1 MSVSHSVLSAV
12 FSDESPAY
20 RFPSEPNPGD
30 TVTVRIRVEKDSA
43 RRVILLM
50 ESLTVGTL
58 MVRVMSDE
66 FFDYYETGLICGE
79 TEVIYRFL
87 IECEDGTKLAYD
99 KSGVREDNNA
109 IPGFNP
115 AYAFRFIPGFHVPG
129 WAKGAVQ
136 YQIFTDRFCNGD
148 PSNDIVDNEYYYTIG
163 HAKHVADWD
172 APPTD
177 TDYRCFY
184 GGDIQGIIN
193 KLDYLQDLG
202 VEVLYLNPIFV
213 SPSSH
218 KYDCQDYEHIDPHF
232 GVITDDLDHVMQAW
246 EKHNGYAPKYIR
258 RVTSM
263 ENLEKSDNL
272 FATLCKEL
280 HKRGMRIILDGV
292 FNHCGSFNKWMDHE
306 GIYLG
311 KAGFQPGAFQSIH
324 SPYRSY
330 FRFNDTGNGRSPMYE
345 GWWGYSTLPK
355 LNYEDSPEL
364 CEDILK
370 IAEKWLSP
378 PYCIDGWRL
387 DVAADL
393 GHSTE
398 FNHRF
403 WQLFRERVKSVNP
416 DALILAEHYGDPSP
430 WLNGKEWDTVMNYD
444 AFMEPV
450 TWFLTGME
458 KHSDSYRDDLYQNG
472 YAFFGIMKDKMARF
486 SYPSLMCAMNELS
499 NHDHSRFL
507 TRTNR
512 MIGRTTTLGSAAAGA
527 GINKGVFRE
536 AVTIQMSWPGAPTV
550 YYADEAGQIG
560 WTDPDDRRTY
570 PWGHEDKSLI
580 DLHRTLIRLRKEL
593 PVLKNGSLKQLLAE
607 YGRIAYARFDRDT
620 RCIIA
625 VNNTGG
631 WTDFR
636 LFVRDAGAKEKEA
649 FFRRIQTTQDY
660 HTTEPEKTG
669 TVTEGYLSIDLA
681 PFSSI
686 ILCNIPGEIPDDETG
701 DIPGTPRAETLPVQE
716 PAAVPERQQ
725 TEAVPEKN
733 PAEEIPIPK
742 RQPEEIPVE
751 QTTSEITDQESEE
764 EVYGTL
770 PDEELPAEF
779 IEAICQAGSPEIL

>member
-1 MSVSHSVLSAV
+1 MAVSQTILSAV
-12 FSDESPAY
+12 FSDESPYY
-20 RFPSEPNPGD
+20 RFPSEPDSGD
-30 TVTVRIRVEKDSA
+30 SVRIRLRVAKDSA
-43 RRVILLM
+43 ERVILLF
-50 ESLTVGTL
+50 ESLTVGTM
-58 MVRVMSDE
+58 MVKAKSDE
-66 FFDYYETGLICGE
+66 FFDYYEAGVICSE
-79 TEVIYRFL
+79 TDVIYRFL
-87 IECEDGTKLAYD
+87 IECPDGTKIAYD
-99 KSGVREDNNA
+99 KSGVRIDEHNMPD
-109 IPGFNP
+109 FNP
-115 AYAFRFIPGFHVPG
+115 AYAFRFVPGFHVPD

-136 YQIFTDRFCNGD
+136 YQIFPDRFCNGD
-148 PSNDIVDNEYYYTIG
+148 LTNDVVDNEYYYTVG
-163 HAKHVADWD
+163 HSKHIADWD
-172 APPTD
+172 ATPTD
-177 TDYRCFY
+177 TDIRAFY
-184 GGDIQGIIN
+184 GGDLQGIID

-202 VEVLYLNPIFV
+202 IEVLYLNPIFV

-232 GVITDDLDHVMQAW
+232 GVITDDMDHVMQAW

-263 ENLEKSDNL
+263 ENLEKSDAL
-272 FATLCKEL
+272 FATLCQEL
-280 HKRGMRIILDGV
+280 HRRGMRIILDGV

-330 FRFNDTGNGRSPMYE
+330 FHFNDSSNGRSPMYE

-355 LNYEDSPEL
+355 LNYEGSPEL
-364 CEDILK
+364 CEEIYR

-378 PYCIDGWRL
+378 PYSIDGWRL

-403 WQLFRERVKSVNP
+403 WKAFRERVKAVNP
-416 DALILAEHYGDPSP
+416 NALIVAEHYGDPSP
-430 WLNGKEWDTVMNYD
+430 WLNGSEWDTIMNYD

-472 YAFFGIMKDKMARF
+472 SAFFGIMMDKMARF
-486 SYPSLMCAMNELS
+486 KYPSLMCAMNELS

-512 MIGRTTTLGSAAAGA
+512 MIGRITTLGPGAAGA

-550 YYADEAGQIG
+550 YYADEAGQVG
-560 WTDPDDRRTY
+560 WTDPDNRRTY
-570 PWGHEDKSLI
+570 PWGHEDHSLI
-580 DLHRTLIRLRKEL
+580 DLHRDLIRLRREL
-593 PVLKNGSLKQLLAE
+593 SVLRDGSLKPLLAE
-607 YGRIAYARFDRDT
+607 YGRIAYARFDDET
-620 RCIIA
+620 RCIVA

-636 LFVRDAGAKEKEA
+636 LFARDAGAGEDEIFYRRVQTSQEGHETAPDEVCRVTEGFLA
-649 FFRRIQTTQDY
+649 FDLPPFSSVILCNRI
-660 HTTEPEKTG
+660 PEKT
-669 TVTEGYLSIDLA
+669 
-681 PFSSI
+681 
-686 ILCNIPGEIPDDETG
+686 
-701 DIPGTPRAETLPVQE
+701 
-716 PAAVPERQQ
+716 
-725 TEAVPEKN
+725 
-733 PAEEIPIPK
+733 
-742 RQPEEIPVE
+742 
-751 QTTSEITDQESEE
+751 TD
-764 EVYGTL
+764 
-770 PDEELPAEF
+770 
-779 IEAICQAGSPEIL
+779 

>member
-1 MSVSHSVLSAV
+1 MAVSQTVLSAV
-12 FSDESPAY
+12 FSDESPNY
-20 RFPSEPNPGD
+20 RFPSEPDTGD
-30 TVTVRIRVEKDSA
+30 TVRIRLRVARDSA
-43 RRVILLM
+43 ERVILLF
-50 ESLTVGTL
+50 ESLTVGTM
-58 MVRVMSDE
+58 MVKVKSDE
-66 FFDYYETGLICGE
+66 FFDYYEAGIICNE
-79 TEVIYRFL
+79 SEVIYRFL
-87 IECEDGTKLAYD
+87 IDCPDGTKIAFD
-99 KSGVREDNNA
+99 KSGVRADEHN
-109 IPGFNP
+109 IPDFNP
-115 AYAFRFIPGFHVPG
+115 AYAFRFIPGFHVPD

-136 YQIFTDRFCNGD
+136 YQIFPDRFCNGD
-148 PSNDIVDNEYYYTIG
+148 PSNDVVDNEYYYTVG
-163 HAKHVADWD
+163 HSKHIADWD
-172 APPTD
+172 ATPTD
-177 TDYRCFY
+177 TDIRAFY
-184 GGDIQGIIN
+184 GGDLQGIMD

-202 VEVLYLNPIFV
+202 IEVLYLNPIFV

-232 GVITDDLDHVMQAW
+232 GVITDDMDHVMQAW

-263 ENLEKSDNL
+263 ENLEKSDAL
-272 FATLCKEL
+272 FASLCQEL
-280 HKRGMRIILDGV
+280 HRRGMRIILDGV

-330 FRFNDTGNGRSPMYE
+330 FHFNDSSNGRSPMYE

-364 CEDILK
+364 CEEIYR

-378 PYCIDGWRL
+378 PYNIDGWRL

-403 WQLFRERVKSVNP
+403 WKTFRERVKAVNP
-416 DALILAEHYGDPSP
+416 EALIIAEHYGDPSS
-430 WLNGKEWDTVMNYD
+430 WLNGSEWDSIMNYD

-472 YAFFGIMKDKMARF
+472 SAFFGIMMDKMARF
-486 SYPSLMCAMNELS
+486 KYPSLMCAMNELS
-499 NHDHSRFL
+499 NHDHSRFM

-512 MIGRTTTLGSAAAGA
+512 MIGRITTLGPGAAGA
-527 GINKGVFRE
+527 GINKGIFRE

-550 YYADEAGQIG
+550 YYADEAGQVG
-560 WTDPDDRRTY
+560 WTDPDNRRTY
-570 PWGHEDKSLI
+570 PWGHEDQSLI
-580 DLHRTLIRLRKEL
+580 ELHRDLIRLRREL
-593 PVLKNGSLKQLLAE
+593 PVLRDGSLKPLLAE
-607 YGRIAYARFDRDT
+607 YGRIAYARFNDDT

-636 LFVRDAGAKEKEA
+636 LFARDAGALEGEA
-649 FFRRIQTTQDY
+649 FFRRVQTSQDG
-660 HTTEPEKTG
+660 HESVPEEVCRVSDG
-669 TVTEGYLSIDLA
+669 FLAFDLP
-681 PFSSI
+681 PFSSV
-686 ILCNIPGEIPDDETG
+686 ILCNRT
-701 DIPGTPRAETLPVQE
+701 AE
-716 PAAVPERQQ
+716 
-725 TEAVPEKN
+725 
-733 PAEEIPIPK
+733 
-742 RQPEEIPVE
+742 
-751 QTTSEITDQESEE
+751 
-764 EVYGTL
+764 
-770 PDEELPAEF
+770 
-779 IEAICQAGSPEIL
+779 

>member
-1 MSVSHSVLSAV
+1 MAVSQNVLSAV
-12 FSDESPAY
+12 FSDESPYY
-20 RFPSEPNPGD
+20 RFPSEPDSGD
-30 TVTVRIRVEKDSA
+30 SVRIRLRIARDSA
-43 RRVILLM
+43 ERVILLF
-50 ESLTVGTL
+50 ESLTVGTM
-58 MVRVMSDE
+58 MVKVKSDE
-66 FFDYYETGLICGE
+66 FFDWYEAGIICSE
-79 TEVIYRFL
+79 SEVIYRFM
-87 IECEDGTKLAYD
+87 IECPDGTKIAYD
-99 KSGVREDNNA
+99 KSGVRASEHQTPD
-109 IPGFNP
+109 FNP

-136 YQIFTDRFCNGD
+136 YQIFPDRFCNGD
-148 PSNDIVDNEYYYTIG
+148 PTNDVVDNEYYYTVG
-163 HAKHVADWD
+163 HSKHIADWD
-172 APPTD
+172 ATPTD
-177 TDYRCFY
+177 TDIRAFY
-184 GGDIQGIIN
+184 GGDLQGILD

-202 VEVLYLNPIFV
+202 VEVLYLNPVFV

-232 GVITDDLDHVMQAW
+232 GVITDDMDHVMQAW

-263 ENLEKSDNL
+263 ENLEKSDAL
-272 FATLCKEL
+272 FASLCQEL
-280 HKRGMRIILDGV
+280 HRRGMRVILDGV

-330 FRFNDTGNGRSPMYE
+330 FRFNDSSNGRSPMYE

-364 CEDILK
+364 CEEIYR

-378 PYCIDGWRL
+378 PYSIDGWRL

-403 WQLFRERVKSVNP
+403 WKTFRERVKAVNP
-416 DALILAEHYGDPSP
+416 DALIIAEHYGDPSA
-430 WLNGKEWDTVMNYD
+430 WLNGREWDSIMNYD

-472 YAFFGIMKDKMARF
+472 SAFFGIMMDKMARF
-486 SYPSLMCAMNELS
+486 KYPSLMCAMNELS

-512 MIGRTTTLGSAAAGA
+512 MIGRITTLGPGAAGA

-550 YYADEAGQIG
+550 YYADEAGQVG
-560 WTDPDDRRTY
+560 WTDPDNRRTY
-570 PWGHEDKSLI
+570 PWGHEDQSLI
-580 DLHRTLIRLRKEL
+580 DLHRDLIRLRREL
-593 PVLKNGSLKQLLAE
+593 HVLKDGSLKPLLAE
-607 YGRIAYARFDRDT
+607 YGRIAYARFSDDM
-620 RCIIA
+620 RCVIA

-636 LFVRDAGAKEKEA
+636 LFARDAGAAEGET
-649 FFRRIQTTQDY
+649 FCRRIQTSQDR
-660 HTTEPEKTG
+660 HET
-669 TVTEGYLSIDLA
+669 DLA
-681 PFSSI
+681 ETCRVTDGFLAFDLPPFSSV
-686 ILCNIPGEIPDDETG
+686 ILCNVTG
-701 DIPGTPRAETLPVQE
+701 KE
-716 PAAVPERQQ
+716 
-725 TEAVPEKN
+725 
-733 PAEEIPIPK
+733 
-742 RQPEEIPVE
+742 
-751 QTTSEITDQESEE
+751 
-764 EVYGTL
+764 
-770 PDEELPAEF
+770 
-779 IEAICQAGSPEIL
+779 

>member
-1 MSVSHSVLSAV
+1 MAVSHTVLSAV
-12 FSDESPAY
+12 FSDESPNY
-20 RFPSEPNPGD
+20 RFPSEPDSGD
-30 TVTVRIRVEKDSA
+30 TVRIRLRVARGSA
-43 RRVILLM
+43 DRVMLLF
-50 ESLTVGTL
+50 ESLTVGT
-58 MVRVMSDE
+58 MMFKVKSDD
-66 FFDYYETGLICGE
+66 FFDWYEAGIICNE
-79 TEVIYRFL
+79 SEVIYRFL
-87 IECEDGTKLAYD
+87 IECPDGTKIAYD
-99 KSGVREDNNA
+99 KSGVRADEHNTPD
-109 IPGFNP
+109 FNP
-115 AYAFRFIPGFHVPG
+115 AYAFRFIPGFHVPD

-136 YQIFTDRFCNGD
+136 YQIFPDRFCNGD
-148 PSNDIVDNEYYYTIG
+148 PSNDVVDNEYYYTVG
-163 HAKHVADWD
+163 HSKHITDWD
-172 APPTD
+172 ATPTD
-177 TDYRCFY
+177 TDIRSFY
-184 GGDIQGIIN
+184 GGDLQGILD

-232 GVITDDLDHVMQAW
+232 GIITDDMDHVMQAW

-263 ENLEKSDNL
+263 ENLEKSDAL
-272 FATLCKEL
+272 FAKLCQEL
-280 HKRGMRIILDGV
+280 HRRGMRIILDGV

-330 FRFNDTGNGRSPMYE
+330 FRFNDSSNGRSPMYE

-355 LNYEDSPEL
+355 LNYEKSPEL
-364 CEDILK
+364 CEEILK

-378 PYCIDGWRL
+378 PYSIDGWRL

-393 GHSTE
+393 GHSSE

-403 WQLFRERVKSVNP
+403 WAAFRERVKAINP
-416 DALILAEHYGDPSP
+416 DALIIAEHYGDPSA
-430 WLNGKEWDTVMNYD
+430 WLNGHEWDTIMNYD

-472 YAFFGIMKDKMARF
+472 SAFFGIMMDKMARF
-486 SYPSLMCAMNELS
+486 KYPSLMCAMNELS

-512 MIGRTTTLGSAAAGA
+512 MIGRITTLGPSAAGA

-536 AVTIQMSWPGAPTV
+536 AVAIQMSWPGAPTV

-560 WTDPDDRRTY
+560 WTDPDNRRTY
-570 PWGHEDKSLI
+570 PWGHEDQSLV
-580 DLHRTLIRLRKEL
+580 DLHRDLIHLRKAL
-593 PVLKNGSLKQLLAE
+593 PVLKDGSLKPLLAE
-607 YGRIAYARFDRDT
+607 YGRIAYARFDDDT

-636 LFVRDAGAKEKEA
+636 LFARDAGAKEDEI
-649 FFRRIQTTQDY
+649 FFRRIQTSQDG
-660 HTTEPEKTG
+660 HETVPEELCR
-669 TVTEGYLSIDLA
+669 VREGFLAFDLP
-681 PFSSI
+681 PFSSV
-686 ILCNIPGEIPDDETG
+686 ILCNKT
-701 DIPGTPRAETLPVQE
+701 AE
-716 PAAVPERQQ
+716 
-725 TEAVPEKN
+725 
-733 PAEEIPIPK
+733 
-742 RQPEEIPVE
+742 
-751 QTTSEITDQESEE
+751 
-764 EVYGTL
+764 
-770 PDEELPAEF
+770 
-779 IEAICQAGSPEIL
+779 

>member
-1 MSVSHSVLSAV
+1 MAVSHTVLSAV
-12 FSDESPAY
+12 FSDESPEY
-20 RFPSEPNPGD
+20 RYPSEPNSGD
-30 TVTVRIRVEKDSA
+30 TVRIRLRVARNSA
-43 RRVILLM
+43 ERVILLY
-50 ESLTVGTL
+50 ESLTVGT
-58 MVRVMSDE
+58 MMFRIRSDE
-66 FFDYYETGLICGE
+66 FFDYYEAGIICNE

-87 IECEDGTKLAYD
+87 IECPDGTKIAYD
-99 KSGVREDNNA
+99 KSGVRADEHNTPD
-109 IPGFNP
+109 FNP
-115 AYAFRFIPGFHVPG
+115 AYAFRFIPGFHVPD

-136 YQIFTDRFCNGD
+136 YQIFPDRFCNGD
-148 PSNDIVDNEYYYTIG
+148 PSNDVVDNEYYYIIG
-163 HAKHVADWD
+163 HSKHIDNWD
-172 APPTD
+172 AVPTD
-177 TDYRCFY
+177 TDIRAFY
-184 GGDIQGIIN
+184 GGDLQGILD

-232 GVITDDLDHVMQAW
+232 GVITDDVDHVMQAW

-263 ENLEKSDNL
+263 ENLEKSDAL
-272 FATLCKEL
+272 FATLCQEL
-280 HKRGMRIILDGV
+280 HRRGMRIILDGV

-330 FRFNDTGNGRSPMYE
+330 FRFNDSSNGRSPMYE

-355 LNYEDSPEL
+355 LNYEDSPDL
-364 CEDILK
+364 CEEIYK

-393 GHSTE
+393 GHSPE
-398 FNHRF
+398 FNHKF
-403 WQLFRERVKSVNP
+403 WKTFRQRVKAVNP
-416 DALILAEHYGDPSP
+416 NALIVAEHYGDPSA
-430 WLNGKEWDTVMNYD
+430 WLNGHEWDTIMNYD

-472 YAFFGIMKDKMARF
+472 SAFFGIMMDKMARF
-486 SYPSLMCAMNELS
+486 KYPSLMCAMNELS

-512 MIGRTTTLGSAAAGA
+512 MIGRTTTLGPAAAGA
-527 GINKGVFRE
+527 GINKGIFRE

-550 YYADEAGQIG
+550 YYADEAGQVG
-560 WTDPDDRRTY
+560 WTDPDNRRTY
-570 PWGHEDKSLI
+570 PWGHEDQSLI
-580 DLHRTLIRLRKEL
+580 DLHRDLIRLRKEL
-593 PVLKNGSLKQLLAE
+593 PVLRTGSLKPLLAE
-607 YGRIAYARFDRDT
+607 YGRIAYTRFDQDS

-625 VNNTGG
+625 VNNTSG

-636 LFVRDAGAKEKEA
+636 LFARDAGALEDEVYY
-649 FFRRIQTTQDY
+649 RRILTGQDS
-660 HTTEPEKTG
+660 HTADPEK
-669 TVTEGYLSIDLA
+669 VAVVSEGYIAFDLP
-681 PFSSI
+681 PFSSV
-686 ILCNIPGEIPDDETG
+686 ILCNHAPENS
-701 DIPGTPRAETLPVQE
+701 AE
-716 PAAVPERQQ
+716 
-725 TEAVPEKN
+725 
-733 PAEEIPIPK
+733 
-742 RQPEEIPVE
+742 
-751 QTTSEITDQESEE
+751 
-764 EVYGTL
+764 
-770 PDEELPAEF
+770 
-779 IEAICQAGSPEIL
+779 